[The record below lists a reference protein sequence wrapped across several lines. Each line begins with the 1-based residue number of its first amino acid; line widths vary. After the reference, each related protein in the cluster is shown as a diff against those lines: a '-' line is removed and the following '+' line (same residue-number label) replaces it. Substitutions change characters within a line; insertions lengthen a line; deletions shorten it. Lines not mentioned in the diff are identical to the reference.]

1 MEQSTN
7 NAGQTETRAQ
17 SDLSVNAGVVLVIE
31 DEAPIRRFL
40 KMTLIDHGYGYREAL
55 NGKDGLLEVAASS
68 PSLVILDLGLPDI
81 DGLEVTRSIR
91 EWSDVPI
98 IVLSARGQEK
108 DKVEALDGGADDYLT
123 KPFGVGELLARI
135 RVAIRHRDGRA
146 QSAAK
151 EASVVQF
158 GSVRLDHVKRQV
170 FYLESEVHLTP
181 IEFKLLCALVKY
193 PDRVLTHNHLLKEVW
208 GQAYQGESHY
218 LRVYMAQLRRK
229 LEEDPA
235 NPTLLI
241 TEPGIG
247 YRLRS
252 N

>member
-1 MEQSTN
+1 MEESTLRG
-7 NAGQTETRAQ
+7 AKAQ
-17 SDLSVNAGVVLVIE
+17 SNLGAGAGNIAVLVIE

-40 KMTLIDHGYGYREAL
+40 KMTLNDHGYGYKEAL
-55 NGKDGLLEVAASS
+55 NGRDGLSEVAASS

-91 EWSDVPI
+91 DWSDVPI

-108 DKVEALDGGADDYLT
+108 DKVEALDAGADDYLT

-135 RVAIRHRDGRA
+135 RVAIRRDGR
-146 QSAAK
+146 QAAAS
-151 EASVVQF
+151 ESSVVQI
-158 GSVRLDHVKRQV
+158 GAMRLDHVKRQV
-170 FYLESEVHLTP
+170 FFQESEVHLTP
-181 IEFKLLCALVKY
+181 IEFKLLCALLKY

-229 LEEDPA
+229 LERDPA

-252 N
+252 S